1 MVANNV
7 LIDATPEFLALILD
21 AAQKVE
27 SHIKVIGFW
36 LVWPLVSTIIKLES
50 EPSRDP
56 AEFNQIGYLPRR
68 SASGP
73 RAETHDGITKDLD
86 NTPAIKGPINKLTF
100 RKCFLHELKPLHR
113 KFNLLK
119 KHTGDVAAGSGQARY
134 VTELSLKTYDL
145 ILNVAKPRVRP

>member
-36 LVWPLVSTIIKLES
+36 LVWPLVSTIIKPES
-50 EPSRDP
+50 EPKSDP
-56 AEFNQIGYLPRR
+56 STAKWINSLACR

-73 RAETHDGITKDLD
+73 RAD
-86 NTPAIKGPINKLTF
+86 
-100 RKCFLHELKPLHR
+100 
-113 KFNLLK
+113 
-119 KHTGDVAAGSGQARY
+119 
-134 VTELSLKTYDL
+134 
-145 ILNVAKPRVRP
+145 